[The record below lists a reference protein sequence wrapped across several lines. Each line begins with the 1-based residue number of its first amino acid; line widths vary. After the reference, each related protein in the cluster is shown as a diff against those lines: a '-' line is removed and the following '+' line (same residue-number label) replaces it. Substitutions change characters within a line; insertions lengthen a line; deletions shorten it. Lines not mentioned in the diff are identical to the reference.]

1 MTKTII
7 YSCVFFNEKYIN
19 LINLLL
25 KSYKLFGNSPDDVD
39 YLIICNTDFLNKIKA
54 IFDNLNISGKIWC
67 IDLKTKFEA
76 GYSRLM
82 IFNYPDINLYNK
94 ILYLDCDILVTNS
107 INNILDFQLENKLY
121 ALKENCHRIFHCEI
135 FTDEEYKFL
144 DKSSVFSSGILLFN
158 NNMIIK
164 DLFSQILLHIHNH
177 ITSRLPIPVCLDQPF
192 IVYYAV
198 KNNLYDNQ
206 KLINIVIDN
215 PNKYNNETISHFPGG
230 PGHYVSK
237 IIKMTNYMYDIMFNI
252 KNKEVIPEII
262 PHNFINKIL
271 SNGLTMVSKERLI
284 NLYTQCNKF
293 KNTNYSFVECG
304 VAKGGCLAL
313 MNYVAGCSNKIFGF
327 DSFEGMPDI
336 DKEKDIG
343 SWNKS
348 CPLTGN
354 GKVGHNL
361 SGGIQNVYK
370 TFEKLDLNFHNT
382 ELVKGFF
389 EKTLELQENIDKL
402 GDIAVLRLD
411 GDWYNSVKIC
421 LDKLY
426 EKVVEGGVIII
437 DDYGHF
443 IGAKNATDEFREVNN
458 IKSPL
463 IQTDYTEFYWIKES
477 PDKCNISIYEDIW
490 TCSHKFR
497 EEIKYF
503 FKDNS
508 HYKIAE
514 IGSHKGYTTGY
525 LSNIFEKVYAVDNS
539 VVWTNFN
546 KNLNKDKNNI
556 EYVHLDIYKDS
567 WDIIPD
573 VDVVFIDAAHGYQ
586 NCKSDMYNS
595 IRNFKNLKYIIFDDY
610 GVWTGVKQLVNESL
624 TDKIL
629 IFESYIGLNNV
640 PGPNNKVVKNTSEGI
655 ICRINQL
662 LNKTYIWENSCIEFL
677 ENGKMK
683 AFGLGEYCF
692 IDKYLVK
699 CDFGG
704 REHLLKFNENYSRFI
719 SVRKDDFVVVLGD
732 HYNF

>member
-1 MTKTII
+1 MIKTII
-7 YSCVFFNEKYIN
+7 YSCVFFNENYIH

-25 KSYKLFGNSPDDVD
+25 KSYKLFGNSSDDID
-39 YLIICNTDFLNKIKA
+39 YLIICNPNFQKKIQA

-67 IDLKTKFEA
+67 IDLKTIFEA
-76 GYSRLM
+76 GYSRLK
-82 IFNYPDINLYNK
+82 IFDYPDINLYNK

-121 ALKENCHRIFHCEI
+121 ALQEGNTNSPLWGSQFFDKNPNCSA
-135 FTDEEYKFL
+135 FT
-144 DKSSVFSSGILLFN
+144 SGILLFN
-158 NNMIIK
+158 NHKVIK

-177 ITSRLPIPVCLDQPF
+177 ITSDLHIPTCLDQPF
-192 IVYYAV
+192 IVYHAV
-198 KNNLYDNQ
+198 KNNLYNNQ
-206 KLINIVIDN
+206 KLINIVINN
-215 PNKYNNETISHFPGG
+215 PNKFNNETISHFPGG
-230 PGHYVSK
+230 PGHYASK
-237 IIKMTNYMYDIMFNI
+237 IVKMSNFMNNVMFNI

-262 PHNFINKIL
+262 PHNFINKII
-271 SNGLTMVSKERLI
+271 SNGSTMVSKERLI
-284 NLYTQCNKF
+284 NLYKQCNKF
-293 KNTNYSFVECG
+293 KHTNYSFVECG

-313 MNYVAGCSNKIFGF
+313 MKYVVGDNNKIFGF

-361 SGGIQNVYK
+361 SGGIHNVYK

-389 EKTLELQENIDKL
+389 EETLELEENIDKL

-421 LDKLY
+421 LNKLY
-426 EKVVEGGVIII
+426 EKVIEGGIIII

-443 IGAKNATDEFREVNN
+443 IGAKNATDEFREENN
-458 IKSPL
+458 IKSLL

-477 PDKCNISIYEDIW
+477 DDKCNITIYEDIW
-490 TCSHKFR
+490 TCSDEFR
-497 EEIKYF
+497 EDIKYF
-503 FKDNS
+503 FKDKS

-539 VVWTNFN
+539 VEWTNFN

-573 VDVVFIDAAHGYQ
+573 VDVVFIDAGHSYQ
-586 NCKSDMYNS
+586 QCKSDMYNS

-610 GVWTGVKQLVNESL
+610 GVWEGVQQIVNESL
-624 TDKIL
+624 TNKLL
-629 IFESYIGLNNV
+629 IFENYIGLNDV
-640 PGPNNKVVKNTSEGI
+640 PGLNNTVVKNTSEGI
-655 ICRINQL
+655 ICRTNNQSLIN
-662 LNKTYIWENSCIEFL
+662 NKYTWENSNIEFL
-677 ENGKMK
+677 ENGNMN
-683 AFGLGEYCF
+683 AFGAGKYRF
-692 IDKYLVK
+692 IDKYLIK

-704 REHLLKFNENYSRFI
+704 REHLLKFNDDYSRFI
-719 SVRKDDFVVVLGD
+719 SIRKDDFEVVVRNHL
-732 HYNF
+732 